1 MRRKIPG
8 TPGMSSTVDTAA
20 HTTRKWSVMW
30 QYYCSVYSS
39 FIADT
44 TSRYESIVSILL
56 KRRI

>member
-30 QYYCSVYSS
+30 QYVYSS

-44 TSRYESIVSILL
+44 TSRYESIVSVCL
-56 KRRI
+56 KDAFE